1 LAAGWKAGFLCS
13 GTFVAGLNEKQI
25 SETDL
30 QGGYPELQAMFADL
44 PVRIVKDKIAPRVEV
59 SFDPALPPRIARFT
73 PGRGCTQLPI
83 GARAASVRLQPAL
96 EGMPNLKTADAR
108 PWPLGDARATAK
120 LPGPRQKALDT
131 LLEQAF
137 ATENYGAGT
146 RTSAVLIVHDGK
158 IVSERYRP
166 GFTRHTPQRTW
177 SVAKSLTS
185 ALVGRAAMLGLV
197 DVSRPATIGEWRA
210 DGDPRAAITLD
221 QLLRMQ
227 SGLWTNGPGNRSDAV
242 YFGGS
247 TVTEAV
253 TVAPVEVAAGTRF
266 RYSNNDS
273 MLAAHAVSSMLGRTA
288 ADFPAKDLLW
298 PLGMTRTTVE
308 TEWKGNFI
316 LSSQVWMT
324 ARDMA
329 RLALLHLNDGK
340 VGETRLLPE
349 GWVGMATT
357 PVGPQPEPGRAGR
370 QGYGR
375 AIWLLGID
383 DGLPPGSYAFFGNRG
398 QIAIIVPTRNLVVVR
413 RGFDPHGI
421 LFDGPA
427 LARDVMAALAQ

>member
-1 LAAGWKAGFLCS
+1 MQAQF
-13 GTFVAGLNEKQI
+13 AGL
-25 SETDL
+25 
-30 QGGYPELQAMFADL
+30 PA
-44 PVRIVKDKIAPRVEV
+44 RILKDKTAPRVEV
-59 SFDPALPPRIARFT
+59 SFDPALPPRIARYT

-83 GARAASVRLQPAL
+83 GARADAVRLAPAL
-96 EGMPNLKTADAR
+96 EGMPGLKLADAR
-108 PWPLGDARATAK
+108 PWPLGDARSDAK
-120 LPGPRQKALDT
+120 LPGPRQKALQAVV
-131 LLEQAF
+131 EKAF
-137 ATENYGAGT
+137 ATDAYGADI
-146 RTSAVLIVHDGK
+146 RTSAVVIIHDGK
-158 IVSERYRP
+158 IVSERYRS

-227 SGLWTNGPGNRSDAV
+227 SGLWTDGPGNRTDAV
-242 YFGGS
+242 YFGGA
-247 TVTEAV
+247 TVTETA
-253 TVAPVEVAAGTRF
+253 TAAPVEVAAGSRF

-273 MLAAHAVSSMLGRTA
+273 MLAAHAVSSMLGRKA
-288 ADFPAKDLLW
+288 ADFPAKELLW
-298 PLGMTRTTVE
+298 PLGMTRTTIE

-329 RLALLHLNDGK
+329 RLALLHLNDGMM
-340 VGETRLLPE
+340 GEIRLLPQ
-349 GWVGMATT
+349 GWVSAATS
-357 PVGPQPEPGRAGR
+357 PVGPQPAARRAGTER
-370 QGYGR
+370 AGAGMAGQQGYGR
-375 AIWLLGID
+375 AIWLLGNG

-398 QIAIIVPTRNLVVVR
+398 QIAIIVPARNMVVVR

-421 LFDGPA
+421 AFDGPA
-427 LARDVMAALAQ
+427 FARDVLAALAE